1 MAGGGAGLVQDM
13 VKTINKNKS
22 LLKKASGTYASFDH
36 TSYSLPKNCK
46 EPTFKE
52 ATPEVLATI
61 REQMISQKSRSTR
74 IMTLIFI
81 AAILGGITCLA
92 IILFMKF

>member
-13 VKTINKNKS
+13 VKTMNKNKS

-52 ATPEVLATI
+52 AFKATI
-61 REQMISQKSRSTR
+61 EYCHTR
-74 IMTLIFI
+74 
-81 AAILGGITCLA
+81 LA
-92 IILFMKF
+92 PNGTRALY